1 MRCWSSFGRALGF
14 AVAAAATL
22 LVAEPLMA
30 PVFGARAL
38 LRGFAVG
45 VAAVYVM
52 GLGPRWRRGLA
63 SAAVAA
69 GLGAVLLVLPLSVSS
84 TVAGMAGVVAL
95 CRSGIVYRQ
104 RPLRALAAEALLL
117 AGGLA
122 LASFLAG
129 GGPVSWAL
137 ATWGYFLVQ
146 SAFFLIGGVRVRRE
160 APSEDPFERARAELL
175 ALLE

>member
-1 MRCWSSFGRALGF
+1 MRGWSSFGRALGF
-14 AVAAAATL
+14 AVAAAAAL
-22 LVAEPLMA
+22 LVAAPLLA
-30 PVFGARAL
+30 PVFGTRAL

-45 VAAVYVM
+45 VAVVYLM
-52 GLGPRWRRGLA
+52 GLGPRWRGVA

-69 GLGAVLLVLPLSVSS
+69 GLGAVLLVLPLPVAS
-84 TVAGMAGVVAL
+84 TVAAMAGVVAL
-95 CRSGIVYRQ
+95 CRSGILYRQ
-104 RPLRALAAEALLL
+104 RPLRALVAEALLL

-122 LASFLAG
+122 LARFLAG

-146 SAFFLIGGVRVRRE
+146 STFFLIGGVRVRRE